1 MYSER
6 SETSSSGFLPLL
18 NVSPQASTSAASTWK
33 SQSEESEEFA
43 VYGIKLWRWKI
54 SFQIPRRYAKVAQQD
69 DEEEKWKFNSSN
81 KQQISKNLR
90 VNNDFFKQI
99 EFPMGK

>member
-6 SETSSSGFLPLL
+6 SVTSSSGFLPLL
-18 NVSPQASTSAASTWK
+18 NVSPQPSTSAPSTWK
-33 SQSEESEEFA
+33 SQPEESEEFA

-69 DEEEKWKFNSSN
+69 DEEEKFN

>member
-1 MYSER
+1 MYSDR
-6 SETSSSGFLPLL
+6 SVTSSSGFLPLL
-18 NVSPQASTSAASTWK
+18 NVSPQPSTSAGATWK
-33 SQSEESEEFA
+33 SQPEVSEEFS
-43 VYGIKLWRWKI
+43 VYGIKIWRWKI

-69 DEEEKWKFNSSN
+69 DEEEKWKFN